1 MCRKSIGFHLSR
13 LVTLLENLES
23 HLNTW
28 NLFCT
33 WNYTLKTEASAN
45 NTIITLCQSNRTKI
59 LGTLIT
65 VFFPAQNFRFSFA
78 IDLAIYWE
86 NLDLHPYPLH
96 AGTQARTHA
105 RTHAHTHMG
114 HGHTEKSRGW
124 WELTLFI
131 FVLPLVSLVCCQWI
145 YVEDIAMFILVMV
158 CLIMKDVLIFVR
170 SLINFCLTF
179 IKVCT
184 LKN

>member
-96 AGTQARTHA
+96 ARTQAGTHARTHA
-105 RTHAHTHMG
+105 RTHTHGTWAYRKKPRLMRVNLI
-114 HGHTEKSRGW
+114 HICA
-124 WELTLFI
+124 TLSFI
-131 FVLPLVSLVCCQWI
+131 GLLSVNLCGRYCHVHFSYGLSH
-145 YVEDIAMFILVMV
+145 YER
-158 CLIMKDVLIFVR
+158 CLD
-170 SLINFCLTF
+170 FCSF
-179 IKVCT
+179 PD
-184 LKN
+184 